1 MHEMSIAQSILDI
14 VQEEMARHQVDQLAS
29 INIAVGKLS
38 AIVPSSLSFC
48 WQVLTDQ
55 SDMAGVTLNI
65 REVPLTY
72 MCTECGQN
80 FTSPEMV
87 FTCPHCDADTPMLTA
102 GRDMTIESIE
112 VADEHQTE

>member
-14 VQEEMARHQVDQLAS
+14 VQEEMARHQVDRLSA

-55 SDMAGVTLNI
+55 SDMAGVALNI

-72 MCTECGQN
+72 MCADCGHN
-80 FTSPEMV
+80 FSSPEMT
-87 FTCPHCDADTPMLTA
+87 FTCPQCGADTPMLTA

-112 VADEHQTE
+112 VADDNQTE